1 MYARKSIVVAVVII
15 ASILPVIFFTFQTPP
30 QMDVNDADTPLTHE
44 EWIEWY
50 RNADPAE
57 LGHRHNQIVRDTW
70 VAQYEFEQE
79 FHPQDGFVVEYLSAL
94 VIQREM
100 LLGTYDHTDE
110 KLTRYH
116 DWLLDTFDVP
126 DTPEGVDRAMLDLVG
141 GDPDHLHRIERVHYH
156 NHRATMIAEPPF
168 DLWESDPEWWGLQNQ
183 LSACRY
189 NEPPNCEEFVWAY
202 ENNRPLTAEEL
213 ALMQP
218 GFDEA
223 ERQWRAD
230 KEAGGR

>member
-1 MYARKSIVVAVVII
+1 MPTLPLHMKSGSNGTA
-15 ASILPVIFFTFQTPP
+15 
-30 QMDVNDADTPLTHE
+30 
-44 EWIEWY
+44 
-50 RNADPAE
+50 NADPAE
-57 LGHRHNQIVRDTW
+57 LGPPPQPDSARHVGGP
-70 VAQYEFEQE
+70 QYEFEQE

-141 GDPDHLHRIERVHYH
+141 GDPDHLYRIERVHYH

-189 NEPPNCEEFVWAY
+189 NEPPNCEEFVWVY

>member
-1 MYARKSIVVAVVII
+1 MYAHKSIVVAVVII

-30 QMDVNDADTPLTHE
+30 QMDVNDADTTLTHE

-57 LGHRHNQIVRDTW
+57 LGHRHNQIVRDAW

-126 DTPEGVDRAMLDLVG
+126 DTLEGVDQAMLDLVG
-141 GDPDHLHRIERVHYH
+141 GDPASLHRIGHVHHH

-168 DLWESDPEWWGLQNQ
+168 DLWESDPDWWLLQNQ

-189 NEPPNCEEFVWAY
+189 NEPPDCDEFVWAY

-213 ALMQP
+213 ALI
-218 GFDEA
+218 DEA
-223 ERQWRAD
+223 EMQWRAD
-230 KEAGGR
+230 EEAGGR